1 MREVLLLLIRFY
13 KRFISPH
20 KGFFCAYRIH
30 TGRASCSSLAYR
42 AVRLRGAIVGL
53 AILRQRAYLC
63 GIARQRCE
71 PQRRPRAAQRG
82 DCDLGCDLPC
92 DLNCDLPSPKLLS
105 QCCNGLSCCD
115 CGSCDWPE
123 RRRKDERQREKYV
136 YIPPNGLRLQ
146 SHQRPSPSPPE
157 T

>member
-1 MREVLLLLIRFY
+1 MREVLLTLIRLY

-20 KGFFCAYRIH
+20 KGFSCAYRIH
-30 TGRASCSSLAYR
+30 TGRHSCSSLAYR
-42 AVRLRGAIVGL
+42 AVRSRGVVAGL
-53 AILRQRAYLC
+53 AILKQRTHLC
-63 GIARQRCE
+63 SVVHHRCA
-71 PQRRPRAAQRG
+71 PQRRPKAAQRG

-92 DLNCDLPSPKLLS
+92 DLNCDSPKLLS
-105 QCCNGLSCCD
+105 QCCDGSSCCE

-123 RRRKDERQREKYV
+123 RRRKDKRQREKYV

-146 SHQRPSPSPPE
+146 AHQRPSPSPPE